1 MLGKYKM
8 NEWRAEGLGQLAVLT
23 RTTQQIVEC
32 MPRSSSEEPF
42 HASAQ
47 TTPPGSL
54 DCIPVKGTDTFGSK
68 LDARPDFILTDYDSH
83 TRIAD
88 ALHVVAISLRE
99 FFIRNVYICV
109 TVLTRIVIVY
119 IYIYMYMYI
128 YVVCK

>member
-32 MPRSSSEEPF
+32 VPRSSSEEPF

-47 TTPPGSL
+47 TTPPRSV

-88 ALHVVAISLRE
+88 ALHVVSISLR
-99 FFIRNVYICV
+99 FFNSKCLYIGV
-109 TVLTRIVIVY
+109 AVLTRDVIVY
-119 IYIYMYMYI
+119 IYIYIYI
-128 YVVCK
+128 YR